1 KAVEEGKPERFR
13 RKGGTPGEEGRT
25 SRSSGPATRL
35 TAPYPISLIPR
46 EPAAELHRSALL
58 ISATRLGRP
67 DMIEQRYRQVLALLK
82 WTNMLHRGLAL
93 GSAVVLL
100 MVAAHPLFAPA
111 REVPSFTRQEDVIY
125 ARKHGTA
132 LTMDVFTPKKNAN
145 GAAAILVVSG
155 G

>member
-1 KAVEEGKPERFR
+1 
-13 RKGGTPGEEGRT
+13 
-25 SRSSGPATRL
+25 
-35 TAPYPISLIPR
+35 
-46 EPAAELHRSALL
+46 
-58 ISATRLGRP
+58 
-67 DMIEQRYRQVLALLK
+67 MIEQRYRQVLALLK
-82 WTNMLHRGLAL
+82 GTNMLHRGLAL

-111 REVPSFTRQEDVIY
+111 REVPSLTRQEDVIY

-155 G
+155 GWSSARKFPAKFVFVDEFLTRGYTVFAIVHGRTG